1 MDWCVNHEI
10 GQLVIGHNHT
20 WKQEVK
26 LGKKNNQQFVNIP
39 HYRLIEM
46 LTYKAKLK
54 GIKVIITEESY
65 TSQSSCLDGDKLPKY
80 GEKKPKFSGKRV
92 TRGLY
97 KTGENKLLNADVNG
111 SLNIIKKVIP
121 DVFDQGIK
129 GLPFNPVVVDPLRM
143 TRLSDL

>member
-1 MDWCVNHEI
+1 MVCKPGNRDLI
-10 GQLVIGHNHT
+10 LIIGHNQT

-46 LTYKAKLK
+46 LTYKAQLK

-65 TSQSSCLDGDKLPKY
+65 TSQSSCLDGDSLPKY
-80 GEKKPKFSGKRV
+80 GDKKAEFSGKRV

-97 KTGENKLLNADVNG
+97 KTRENKLLNADVNG

-129 GLPFNPVVVDPLRM
+129 GLPFNPVVVEPLVF
-143 TRLSDL
+143 D